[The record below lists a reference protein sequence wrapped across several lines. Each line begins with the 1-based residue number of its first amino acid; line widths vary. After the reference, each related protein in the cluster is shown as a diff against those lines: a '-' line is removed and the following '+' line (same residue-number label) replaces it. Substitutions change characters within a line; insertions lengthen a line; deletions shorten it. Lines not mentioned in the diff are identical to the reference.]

1 MPVPDFFVKQRSS
14 VPDFFVKSSDR
25 AKPVDTKSTEGLVA
39 VAERAGLGDEARE
52 IAQPEQQLSLLQRMI
67 AGLGAFNPAEAVMR
81 NVEGKG
87 VFPLEYAKTVAG
99 GLASAVT
106 GNADYNEGRRTFA
119 NAVEKLPRA
128 SDSEHVTNLPGP
140 LPNII
145 GGLEGAGRYIA
156 GTGLDIGLDPTTYL
170 GGTMTK
176 GALNAGAKVLGA
188 VDSVAPK
195 AISDAVKV
203 GGAKVGDSLGKLF
216 SYGHGTSKGVPE
228 KMLEAQGAMSKA
240 KEAVVDEN
248 RAKFLD
254 DLTDDDRAEFTRRM
268 FDGKRLE
275 NKLRERAVREEKR
288 TMQKAM
294 DDANAEASRRAINLE
309 VGVRDLADVS
319 REGRGVAATGARTLD
334 NSLTGADVR
343 LGTAHELTD
352 DVLDA
357 EARAAVRLK
366 GSTQQAKK
374 AAVETAM
381 TGSKAERRALRRDLA
396 SGQGIPALSPQQL
409 GITDAIEHHARRIA
423 GLRPTEPLTD
433 VVKKTIERTRDFARK
448 SSIEDPMAVYFPSLK
463 NETTKIAAFL
473 EGTSGLRQG
482 SKGYKKKFNDL
493 LKDEELV
500 RNPAEAY
507 AKREYEM
514 LRDRIISQTQKDIVR
529 DSGLAYNAFKN
540 TDEAAKAGYSL
551 IKENGMYGKPVGWIK
566 NADKEFVD
574 SITASG
580 PLEKGWDE
588 LARVTGYD
596 AVQSLFKR
604 SVTSPFAAFHVRNY
618 LSGHM
623 QNFEVLGAAAL
634 RPRNLAD
641 GHRMALALAKP
652 EKAKGMTVALRGGK
666 KVPME
671 LAMKPF
677 EKRFG
682 SSSQYI
688 ADIADATGVDDP
700 SWLGKIMGDTGQMVK
715 QGPAITRKLGAK
727 VEQLGES
734 IGGKTGRVT
743 SKVGEAVKD
752 VKSLNPLNAEN
763 PVFRGGRAVGNF
775 IETQQKATAY
785 LTALRKGKSV
795 DEALELATRAGFDYR
810 ALTKFESKVMRRLV
824 PFYSFT
830 RKNAVLQ
837 LRTLGESP
845 ERINQIMASLNN
857 FGDRPDASE
866 RRALPDYMQGQFATK
881 LPDTEA
887 GRKQYMS
894 GYGTPI
900 EAFADT
906 LDTRRNFF
914 AQKGGMLGPV
924 PKLGVEL
931 ATGKDLFR
939 QKDIKDV
946 FDAEEYRM
954 MPDTVKKWMNL
965 RERQEPIRKMVNGKW
980 KETGKTRTVYAADP
994 ERLHLI
1000 RQLPTSRLVNTISKA
1015 MDKDVSTG
1023 VKLVTFFTGLKPQQ
1037 IDLDAVARATD
1048 KERRRQLQDL
1058 LERYGAGY
1066 TAERFVA
1073 RKPQK

>member
-14 VPDFFVKSSDR
+14 VPDFFVKSSGQ
-25 AKPVDTKSTEGLVA
+25 AKPADTKTTDGLVQI
-39 VAERAGLGDEARE
+39 AEQAGLGDEARE
-52 IAQPEQQLSLLQRMI
+52 IAQPEKELSLLQRMI
-67 AGLGAFNPAEAVMR
+67 AGLGAFNPAEAVLR
-81 NVEGKG
+81 QSEGKG
-87 VFPLEYAKTVAG
+87 ILPIEYAKTVAG

-119 NAVEKLPRA
+119 DAVELMPRATDSELVSKLP
-128 SDSEHVTNLPGP
+128 EP
-140 LPNII
+140 LQWAA
-145 GGLEGAGRYIA
+145 GAAEGAGRYLT
-156 GTGLDIGLDPTTYL
+156 GTALDIGLDPTTYA
-170 GGTMTK
+170 GGALTK
-176 GALNAGAKVLGA
+176 GALKAGAKVLGA

-195 AISDAVKV
+195 AMSDAVKV
-203 GGAKVGDSLGKLF
+203 GGAKAGASLGKLF

-228 KMLEAQGAMSKA
+228 KMLEGQGAMSKA
-240 KEAVVDEN
+240 KEALVGEN
-248 RAKFLD
+248 RATFLD
-254 DLTDDDRAEFTRRM
+254 DLTEDQRVEFTRRM

-275 NKLRERAVREEKR
+275 NKLRDRAVREEKR
-288 TMQKAM
+288 AMKKAM
-294 DDANAEASRRAINLE
+294 DEANAEASRRAINLE

-343 LGTAHELTD
+343 LGTAHELAD

-357 EARAAVRLK
+357 EARAAVALK
-366 GSTQQAKK
+366 GSAQQAKK

-381 TGSKAERRALRRDLA
+381 TGSRAERRALRRDLA

-423 GLRPTEPLTD
+423 GLRPDEPLTET
-433 VVKKTIERTRDFARK
+433 VKKTIERTRDFARK
-448 SSIEDPMAVYFPSLK
+448 SNIEDPMGVYFPSLK

-473 EGTSGLRQG
+473 ESTSGLRQG

-514 LRDRIISQTQKDIVR
+514 VRDRIIGQTQKDIVR

-540 TDEAAKAGYSL
+540 TDEAAKAGYTL
-551 IKENGMYGKPVGWIK
+551 IKENGTYGKPVGWIK

-580 PLEKGWDE
+580 PMEKGLDE
-588 LARVTGYD
+588 LARITGYD
-596 AVQSLFKR
+596 AAQSLFKR
-604 SVTSPFAAFHVRNY
+604 SVTGLFPAFHVRNY
-618 LSGHM
+618 VSGHL

-634 RPRNLAD
+634 KPRNLAD
-641 GHRMALALAKP
+641 GHRMAYALAKP
-652 EKAKGMTVALRGGK
+652 DKAKGMTVALRGGK
-666 KVPME
+666 QVPME

-682 SSSQYI
+682 SSSSYI
-688 ADIADATGVDDP
+688 ADIADATADKP
-700 SWLGKIMGDTGQMVK
+700 SWLGKVMGEKAGMLE
-715 QGPAITRKLGAK
+715 QGA
-727 VEQLGES
+727 
-734 IGGKTGRVT
+734 
-743 SKVGEAVKD
+743 
-752 VKSLNPLNAEN
+752 KSLNPLSAEN
-763 PVFRGGRAVGNF
+763 PAFRTARAVGNF

-785 LTALRKGKSV
+785 LTGLRMGKTV

-845 ERINQIMASLNN
+845 ERINQIMAGIDN
-857 FGDRPDASE
+857 FGDRPDAGE
-866 RRALPDYMQGQFATK
+866 RRALPQYMQGQFATK
-881 LPDTEA
+881 LDDTEG

-894 GYGTPI
+894 GFGTPI

-906 LDTRRNFF
+906 LDTSRNFF

-924 PKLGVEL
+924 PKFLVEK
-931 ATGKDLFR
+931 ATGVDMFR
-939 QKDIKDV
+939 QKKIQDV
-946 FDAEEYRM
+946 FDAEEYRG
-954 MPDTVKKWMNL
+954 MPDVVKKWMNL
-965 RERQEPIRKMVNGKW
+965 RERQEPIRELRNGKW
-980 KETGKTRTVYAADP
+980 KETDKTRTVYAADP

-1000 RQLPTSRLVNTISKA
+1000 RQLPTSRLVNTISKV

-1048 KERRRQLQDL
+1048 KERRRELQDL